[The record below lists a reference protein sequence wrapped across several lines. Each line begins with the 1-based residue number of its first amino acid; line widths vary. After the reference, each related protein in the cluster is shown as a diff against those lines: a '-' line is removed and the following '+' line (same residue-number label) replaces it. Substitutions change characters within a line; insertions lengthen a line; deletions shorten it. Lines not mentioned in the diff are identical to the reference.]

1 MISTE
6 KPGTPQDLALEH
18 HGVLGMR
25 WGHRK
30 EGTAKI
36 GRRAANRKAK
46 ETFIRRNPSSRK
58 QAAAIRIARAS
69 TQHDIAKFANAPRR
83 SQKRKDL
90 RKVALRNPDRAT
102 ALRITRGEKVVLGLI
117 AVGLPGPG
125 TVGVAVGTTAQV
137 AVRRHIERKQA
148 RGGYG

>member
-30 EGTAKI
+30 EG
-36 GRRAANRKAK
+36 GGRAANTRAK
-46 ETFIRRNPSSRK
+46 EAFIRKNPSSRK
-58 QAAAIRIARAS
+58 QASAIRIARAS
-69 TQHDIAKFANAPRR
+69 THLDITKYANAPRR

-90 RKVALRNPDRAT
+90 RKVTLRNPDRAT
-102 ALRITRGEKVVLGLI
+102 ALRLTRGEKVVAAII
-117 AVGLPGPG
+117 AVGLPGVG
-125 TVGVAVGTTAQV
+125 TAAVGSTVGTQV

>member
-18 HGVLGMR
+18 HGVLGQR

-36 GRRAANRKAK
+36 GRRAANLNAK
-46 ETFIRRNPSSRK
+46 EAFVRKNPTSSK

-69 TQHDIAKFANAPRR
+69 TLHDRAKYENAPRG
-83 SQKRKDL
+83 QKRKDL
-90 RKVALRNPDRAT
+90 KKVFLNNPDRAT
-102 ALRITRGEKVVLGLI
+102 SLRITRGEKIVLGVLAI
-117 AVGLPGPG
+117 GVPGIGTAAVAG
-125 TVGVAVGTTAQV
+125 TVGTQV

-148 RGGYG
+148 RGGY